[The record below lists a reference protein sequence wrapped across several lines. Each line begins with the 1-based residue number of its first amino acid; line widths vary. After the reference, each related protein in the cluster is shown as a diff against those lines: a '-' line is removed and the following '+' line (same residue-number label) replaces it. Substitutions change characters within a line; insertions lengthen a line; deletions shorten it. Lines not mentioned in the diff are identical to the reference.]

1 MVYLALISCSI
12 HYRHNSRKL
21 SLLIRNSNL
30 EQILQCLHAVYKTRA
45 SSANFT
51 TQDDE
56 LHKHLKTPIAQLYN
70 LSNVITFE
78 PFVDDVLGLL
88 FQQLDKRFTNQN
100 KICNLGNWIQYFALD
115 VMGEISFSARYGFL
129 ETGTDMDGIVQSI
142 WNFMLTVGP
151 LSAQFIR
158 FIPYSPQLGLC

>member
-1 MVYLALISCSI
+1 MPYTKQGPLPAI
-12 HYRHNSRKL
+12 
-21 SLLIRNSNL
+21 
-30 EQILQCLHAVYKTRA
+30 
-45 SSANFT
+45 FT

-56 LHKHLKTPIAQLYN
+56 LHKQLKTPIAQLYN

-129 ETGTDMDGIVQSI
+129 ETGTDVDGIIQSI

-151 LSAQFIR
+151 VSAQFMR
-158 FIPYSPQLGLC
+158 FIPYSPRLGLF

>member
-1 MVYLALISCSI
+1 
-12 HYRHNSRKL
+12 
-21 SLLIRNSNL
+21 
-30 EQILQCLHAVYKTRA
+30 
-45 SSANFT
+45 
-51 TQDDE
+51 
-56 LHKHLKTPIAQLYN
+56 
-70 LSNVITFE
+70 
-78 PFVDDVLGLL
+78 
-88 FQQLDKRFTNQN
+88 
-100 KICNLGNWIQYFALD
+100 LD